1 MNETVAT
8 GVAAAGPWA
17 LALSVVGLVRAQRAW
32 DQWCR
37 TPYPEPRHR
46 RHHRRPPNRP
56 ETDHEHNWEYVSPG
70 RRKCYGCGARLA
82 VEVQFHEAPH
92 STTLG
97 APTLRGSD
105 VEWAQQF
112 RPDRKGQTDG

>member
-1 MNETVAT
+1 MTT
-8 GVAAAGPWA
+8 
-17 LALSVVGLVRAQRAW
+17 
-32 DQWCR
+32 
-37 TPYPEPRHR
+37 
-46 RHHRRPPNRP
+46 
-56 ETDHEHNWEYVSPG
+56 
-70 RRKCYGCGARLA
+70 RLA
-82 VEVQFHEAPH
+82 VPSSSKITPAKLAKMLDRLRMHGWERAAFLIEHAFVDNQAEESFITMPVEVQFHEAPH

>member
-56 ETDHEHNWEYVSPG
+56 ETHPVN
-70 RRKCYGCGARLA
+70 RRSYALHRDI
-82 VEVQFHEAPH
+82 
-92 STTLG
+92 T
-97 APTLRGSD
+97 
-105 VEWAQQF
+105 
-112 RPDRKGQTDG
+112 DREES

>member
-32 DQWCR
+32 DRWCR

-56 ETDHEHNWEYVSPG
+56 ETHPVN
-70 RRKCYGCGARLA
+70 RRSY
-82 VEVQFHEAPH
+82 HP
-92 STTLG
+92 
-97 APTLRGSD
+97 
-105 VEWAQQF
+105 
-112 RPDRKGQTDG
+112 

>member
-1 MNETVAT
+1 VNRGRSPM
-8 GVAAAGPWA
+8 
-17 LALSVVGLVRAQRAW
+17 LS
-32 DQWCR
+32 DM
-37 TPYPEPRHR
+37 
-46 RHHRRPPNRP
+46 
-56 ETDHEHNWEYVSPG
+56 TDHEHNWEYVSPG

>member
-1 MNETVAT
+1 MSVTRAEDRPDRSHVPPTPPAKLAPADDPAWAAT
-8 GVAAAGPWA
+8 FMIADAAREARPTTTNKFTSEA
-17 LALSVVGLVRAQRAW
+17 
-32 DQWCR
+32 DQVIF
-37 TPYPEPRHR
+37 EPA
-46 RHHRRPPNRP
+46 
-56 ETDHEHNWEYVSPG
+56 

>member
-1 MNETVAT
+1 MRRAEAE
-8 GVAAAGPWA
+8 AAGYMIDDHCNPPVA
-17 LALSVVGLVRAQRAW
+17 YKGPRFDPDEIAVL
-32 DQWCR
+32 
-37 TPYPEPRHR
+37 EP
-46 RHHRRPPNRP
+46 
-56 ETDHEHNWEYVSPG
+56 DHAHTYEYVSPG
-70 RRKCYGCGARLA
+70 RRICYGCGARLA

-105 VEWAQQF
+105 VTWAQQF